1 LYNVFG
7 VNPDNVDVKFPVPVP
22 SEVTGVV
29 GFALVPYATPFAVI
43 VPQVVETELPPVDAP
58 VEVIELAAVV
68 VTETEPEIPLPE
80 AATLTL
86 VAPPPPITM
95 FPSYD

>member
-1 LYNVFG
+1 MFG

-29 GFALVPYATPFAVI
+29 GLVLVPYATPFAVI

-58 VEVIELAAVV
+58 VKDIELAAVV
-68 VTETEPEIPLPE
+68 VTATEPEIPLPE
-80 AATLTL
+80 TATLTL
-86 VAPPPPITM
+86 VAPPPPITIL
-95 FPSYD
+95 PLYD

>member
-1 LYNVFG
+1 MFG

-22 SEVTGVV
+22 SEVMGVV
-29 GFALVPYATPFAVI
+29 GLELVPYATPFAVI
-43 VPQVVETELPPVDAP
+43 VPQEVEIEEPPDVAL
-58 VEVIELAAVV
+58 VEFIELAAVV
-68 VTETEPEIPLPE
+68 VTATDPEIPLPE

-95 FPSYD
+95 LPS